1 MKQWVC
7 CHLLLG
13 LGALLGL
20 ARSRAEVYFEDR
32 TQNSQFRS
40 WQIPAADEKL
50 GTWEVIDGEEG
61 GVRTRNDQHR
71 HVFLKHLS
79 QVFSTENRTFVLQFS
94 VRFPPGLECA
104 GGYINLYDKN
114 ASMVFLE
121 EMGVPLL
128 SFGPNICGRE
138 QQVLVSWRYKGQL
151 YPIQKDIPTPY
162 DTIAHLYTL
171 HVQPDQTYE
180 VFVDW
185 ERVASGS
192 LTKDW
197 RMLPPRY
204 IQDVK
209 APRPA
214 DWQTAAEVDDPSD
227 VRPTDWDDSKHGPWR
242 PRRIPN
248 PKYEGP
254 WIPPIIQNP
263 DYYEDDRIYVL
274 EDVMAMGFDVWQS
287 ESGTTFSHILITDDL
302 EYARSESTQ
311 TWKPLYERQKAAYEE
326 EMRKVREKHEEL
338 SRKIH
343 AESYAQ
349 HLQDVAAI
357 KAKKRR
363 GADHAANSDKRTS
376 DSSDADD
383 ESEVARRPKRH
394 QEEL

>member
-7 CHLLLG
+7 YHLLGVILLLG
-13 LGALLGL
+13 LAK
-20 ARSRAEVYFEDR
+20 SKVEVYFEDR
-32 TQNSQFRS
+32 TQNAQFRG
-40 WQIPAADEKL
+40 WHIPAADEKL
-50 GTWEVIDGEEG
+50 GTWRVIDGEEG
-61 GVRTRNDQHR
+61 GVKTNNDRHR
-71 HVFLKHLS
+71 HVFLKHLP
-79 QVFSTENRTFVLQFS
+79 QVFSTENKTFVLQLS
-94 VRFPPGLECA
+94 VRFPPELECA

-138 QQVLVSWRYKGQL
+138 QQILVSWRYKGKQ

-171 HVQPDQTYE
+171 HIQPNQTYE

-197 RMLPPRY
+197 RMLPPQY
-204 IQDVK
+204 IQDLS
-209 APRPA
+209 APRPV
-214 DWQTAAEVDDPSD
+214 DWQTAAEIEDPSD
-227 VRPTDWDDSKHGPWR
+227 VRPADWDDSKTGPWQ
-242 PRRIPN
+242 PKRIPN

-254 WIPPIIQNP
+254 WIPPIIENP
-263 DYYEDDRIYVL
+263 NYYEDDHLYVL

-287 ESGTTFSHILITDDL
+287 ESGVTFSHILITDDL
-302 EYARSESTQ
+302 EYARSESMR
-311 TWKPLYERQKAAYEE
+311 TWKPLYEQQKIKYDE

-349 HLQDVAAI
+349 HLQDIVAL
-357 KAKKRR
+357 KAKGRR
-363 GADHAANSDKRTS
+363 PTDHAVGLDKRTS

-383 ESEVARRPKRH
+383 EDEFPRQSKGH